1 MNRTLQKNEPDKES
15 KAGAQR
21 LFPWVLGLAVAVLLI
36 GSWWMSRDAKNE
48 RLQFWNQ
55 ILTIL
60 TLVLCVRLVRRASAL
75 FQPHVWND
83 PFAFFLLLIPIVN
96 LSVDV
101 LGIVMPKLGS
111 VFGTDGFG
119 FALMLIDMP
128 VFFCLFFRYMRKKTE
143 KRVPPAA
150 LNAIL
155 LILTVSHLVL
165 RGAYKYLFPLLV
177 KNGITPPGAL
187 WSCAGVYPYVTLAV
201 YLLVAVAFPVTGKLL
216 YTKHTLRK
224 EEAPK

>member
-1 MNRTLQKNEPDKES
+1 MNRTLQHNEPENES

-36 GSWWMSRDAKNE
+36 GSWWMSRDSGNE

-60 TLVLCVRLVRRASAL
+60 TLAFSVRLVRRTSAL
-75 FQPHVWND
+75 SQPHVWND
-83 PFAFFLLLIPIVN
+83 PFAFFLLMIPIVN

-101 LGIVMPKLGS
+101 FGIVMPKLGA

-128 VFFCLFFRYMRKKTE
+128 VFFCLYFRYLRQKSE
-143 KRVPPAA
+143 KRVPPVV
-150 LNAIL
+150 LNVLL

-165 RGAYKYLFPLLV
+165 RGACKYLFPLLV
-177 KNGITPPGAL
+177 KNGSVLPAAL
-187 WSCAGVYPYVTLAV
+187 WSVAGLYPYVTLSV
-201 YLLVAVAFPVTGKLL
+201 YLAAAVAFPVTGKLL
-216 YTKHTLRK
+216 YAKHTLRK
-224 EEAPK
+224 EEEPK